1 MTMRYSKFTVTRLDR
16 RHKGQALFSHYIT
29 PVWSKHL
36 EDKSR
41 FFTWRTWCWETWGP
55 GIEREM
61 ALEFYKGPGYLPV
74 GRWAWHTDD
83 GAKRLYFQTDKE
95 LNWFVLTW
103 GTE

>member
-1 MTMRYSKFTVTRLDR
+1 MENHGVLGF
-16 RHKGQALFSHYIT
+16 
-29 PVWSKHL
+29 
-36 EDKSR
+36 
-41 FFTWRTWCWETWGP
+41 WGP

>member
-1 MTMRYSKFTVTRLDR
+1 MRYSKFTVTRLDR

-41 FFTWRTWCWETWGP
+41 FFTWRTWCWDTWGP

>member
-1 MTMRYSKFTVTRLDR
+1 MRYSKFTITRLDR

>member
-1 MTMRYSKFTVTRLDR
+1 MRYSKFTVTRLDR